1 MADELQPIAI
11 TELPEA
17 SSATNNQ
24 DYVPLVH
31 FSDAYQDG
39 VQTVKVHPDV
49 FNSYDNKKSKLNA
62 RTYQE
67 AIDEIVNLM
76 ATGETFNAPLAPNPN
91 ANEITVITADVPIEG
106 E

>member
-49 FNSYDNKKSKLNA
+49 FNSYDNKKSHLNA
-62 RTYQE
+62 RTYQD

-76 ATGETFNAPLAPNPN
+76 ATGETFNAPLSPNPN
-91 ANEITVITADVPIEG
+91 AHEVIVHTVNVDNGG